1 MLKEVSKILE
11 SLNFKPSDLKIY
23 NLLLAKNELSVRE
36 IARELNLSTRFVRE
50 RLKELHKK
58 GIIKRRVVEN
68 GWIGYVYRAENPKDV
83 VARIK
88 SQLLS
93 EFAKLEKILES
104 F

>member
-1 MLKEVSKILE
+1 MLKEVSKILD
-11 SLNFKPSDLKIY
+11 SLKLKPSDLRIY

-36 IARELNLSTRFVRE
+36 IAKELNLSTRFVRE
-50 RLKELHKK
+50 RLKELHKR
-58 GIIKRRVVEN
+58 GIVKRRVIEN
-68 GWIGYVYRAENPKDV
+68 GWIGYVYRAEDPKV
-83 VARIK
+83 MIAKIK

>member
-1 MLKEVSKILE
+1 M
-11 SLNFKPSDLKIY
+11 KPSDLRIY

-36 IARELNLSTRFVRE
+36 IAKELNLSTRFVRE
-50 RLKELHKK
+50 RLKELHKR
-58 GIIKRRVVEN
+58 GIVKRRVIEN
-68 GWIGYVYRAENPKDV
+68 GWIGYVYRAEDPKV
-83 VARIK
+83 MIAKIK